1 MRLTISKKPLLHLLS
16 RCVSVADKKS
26 TLPVLANVLLTAED
40 GRLTIAATNLNIAVS
55 GSVDATVT
63 EPGAIALPA
72 RDLLER
78 VKMMPDGDVTITTTD
93 AGAATVKSG
102 SRRYTMNGLPADEFP
117 HLPTVTEG
125 SQSFEVTSETL
136 ATLIAQTQFAIS
148 TDETRA
154 HLNSALLEVH
164 PSRLRMVA
172 TDGHRLA
179 VADRSAAD
187 VTGAAEL
194 LIPLKAVGE
203 IRRLL
208 EEDSGALVTVT
219 QSLPNLF
226 VEASG
231 VVLAVKLVDAQF
243 PPYQQVIPET
253 SPASVKASRLA
264 LADAI
269 RAVSVAASD
278 RTGGVKLTFR
288 KAGTVSVEAESP
300 ESGEGSDEVPIEA
313 TLASD
318 LLVGVNANYLLDA
331 LLAIDGDEVA
341 ISLGGEL
348 DPVVVKPAAVSA
360 GGSYL
365 AVVMPL
371 RI

>member
-1 MRLTISKKPLLHLLS
+1 MKLQITKKTLLHLLA
-16 RCVSVADKKS
+16 RCVSVADRKS

-78 VKMMPDGDVTITTTD
+78 VKMMPDGDVAITTQHN
-93 AGAATVKSG
+93 AAMVKSG
-102 SRRYTMNGLPADEFP
+102 SRRYTMSGLPADEFP
-117 HLPTVTEG
+117 KLPTVTEG
-125 SQSFEVTSETL
+125 SQSFEVTAETL
-136 ATLIAQTQFAIS
+136 ATLIAQTSFAIS

-154 HLNSALLEVH
+154 RLNSALLEVH

-179 VADRSAAD
+179 VADRAAAD
-187 VTGAAEL
+187 VTGSAEL
-194 LIPLKAVGE
+194 LIPLKAVSE
-203 IRRLL
+203 IRRLI

-253 SPASVKASRLA
+253 SPATVKASRLA

-288 KAGTVSVEAESP
+288 KAGSVRVEAESP

-318 LLVGVNANYLLDA
+318 LLVGVNAKYLLDA

-348 DPVVVKPAAVSA
+348 DPVVVKPATVSA